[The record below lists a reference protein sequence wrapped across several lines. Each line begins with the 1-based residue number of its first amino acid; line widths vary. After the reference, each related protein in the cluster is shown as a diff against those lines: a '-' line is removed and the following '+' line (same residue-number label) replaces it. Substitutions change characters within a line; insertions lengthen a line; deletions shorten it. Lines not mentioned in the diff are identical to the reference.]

1 MDPNSN
7 LNLTTLT
14 LALTKAW
21 GDHTLQVGWDNQTV
35 MTPEKASCRAGLNS
49 NCSEDQM
56 RTYKITRGPYYDADA
71 TVAVHELESYQKQ
84 LSHLIFY
91 KRCREL

>member
-14 LALTKAW
+14 LTLTKAW

-35 MTPEKASCRAGLNS
+35 MTPAENRIKAETG
-49 NCSEDQM
+49 EHF
-56 RTYKITRGPYYDADA
+56 
-71 TVAVHELESYQKQ
+71 V
-84 LSHLIFY
+84 
-91 KRCREL
+91 KRCCTALERSK

>member
-35 MTPEKASCRAGLNS
+35 MTPEKASCRAGS
-49 NCSEDQM
+49 
-56 RTYKITRGPYYDADA
+56 
-71 TVAVHELESYQKQ
+71 Q
-84 LSHLIFY
+84 LKL
-91 KRCREL
+91 L